1 MDRRSAGRYKGA
13 MAYKTVVWGTG
24 NVGQPALRTVL
35 ANAELELVGVIVA
48 NPEKEG
54 RDAGDL
60 CGRPATGVRASR
72 DVEAVLAAG
81 ADAVAYCASGDF
93 RPDEALNDIER
104 CLRAGI
110 NVVSTSVYPLY
121 DPPSAPD
128 DLRRRMEDACTAG
141 RSSCFVSGIDPGFI
155 NDVVPLML
163 TGLCA
168 EIEEIRAFEWF
179 NYAYYD
185 AEDAVRNLVGFGQP
199 MEVMPLMIS
208 PGVPTMVW
216 GGVLRILARGLG
228 ARLDEIKESVERCAL
243 PHTVTNQLGVFEEG
257 TLGAFRFELQ
267 GIVDGRPR
275 LVIEHVT
282 RISDDVAT
290 DWPRPLAGSG
300 AHGVRITGNPNIEL
314 RFEAE
319 AVHGDRASGGNAAAA
334 ARVVNA
340 IPTVCRAAPGLLDAL
355 SVPLTPTRLSPIIP

>member
-1 MDRRSAGRYKGA
+1 MGYR
-13 MAYKTVVWGTG
+13 TIVWGTG
-24 NVGQPALRTVL
+24 NVGQPALRAVL
-35 ANAELELVGVIVA
+35 ANPQLELAAVVVS
-48 NPEKEG
+48 NSDKEG
-54 RDAGDL
+54 RDAGEL
-60 CGRPATGVRASR
+60 CGRGATGVRATR
-72 DVEAVLAAG
+72 DIAAALGGG

-121 DPPSAPD
+121 DPRSAPE
-128 DLRRRMEDACTAG
+128 DLRQRMGDACASG
-141 RSSCFVSGIDPGFI
+141 KSSCFVSGIDPGFI
-155 NDVVPLML
+155 NDVFPLLL

-168 EIEEIRAFEWF
+168 DVREIRAFEWF
-179 NYAYYD
+179 NYAYYN

-199 MEVMPLMIS
+199 MDNMPLMIS

-216 GGVLRILARGLG
+216 GGVLRLLARGLG
-228 ARLDEIKESVERCAL
+228 AELDEIREVVDRRAL
-243 PHTVTNQLGVFEEG
+243 PQTVTNQLGVFEKG

-267 GIVDGRPR
+267 GIVGGAPK

-290 DWPRPLAGSG
+290 DWPRPEGSG
-300 AHGVRITGNPNIEL
+300 AHGVRITGSPNIEL
-314 RFEAE
+314 RIEAE
-319 AVHGDRASGGNAAAA
+319 EESGDRASGGNAMAA

-340 IPTVCRAAPGLLDAL
+340 IPAVCEAAPGLLDAL
-355 SVPLTPTRLSPIIP
+355 SVPLAPVRGVLR

>member
-1 MDRRSAGRYKGA
+1 
-13 MAYKTVVWGTG
+13 MAHRTIVWGTG
-24 NVGQPALRTVL
+24 NVGQPALRAVL
-35 ANAELELVGVIVA
+35 ANPQLELAGVIVS
-48 NPEKEG
+48 NPDKEG
-54 RDAGDL
+54 RDAGEL
-60 CGRPATGVRASR
+60 CGRGATGVRASR
-72 DVEAVLAAG
+72 DIDAALGVG

-121 DPPSAPD
+121 DPRSAPD
-128 DLRRRMEDACTAG
+128 DLRRRMGDACASG
-141 RSSCFVSGIDPGFI
+141 KSSCFVSGIDPGFI
-155 NDVVPLML
+155 NDVFPLLL

-168 EIEEIRAFEWF
+168 DVREIRAFEWF

-199 MEVMPLMIS
+199 MDNMPLMIS

-216 GGVLRILARGLG
+216 GGVLRLLARGLG
-228 ARLDEIKESVERCAL
+228 AELEEIREVVDRRAL
-243 PHTVTNQLGVFEEG
+243 PQTVTNQLGVFEKG

-267 GIVDGRPR
+267 GIVAGTAK

-290 DWPRPLAGSG
+290 DWPRPEGSG
-300 AHGVRITGNPNIEL
+300 AHGVRITGSPNIEL
-314 RFEAE
+314 RIEAE
-319 AVHGDRASGGNAAAA
+319 ESSGDRASGGNAMAA
-334 ARVVNA
+334 ARIVNA
-340 IPTVCRAAPGLLDAL
+340 IPAVCAAEPGLLDAL
-355 SVPLTPTRLSPIIP
+355 SVPLAPVRGALG

>member
-1 MDRRSAGRYKGA
+1 
-13 MAYKTVVWGTG
+13 MAYRTIVWGTG
-24 NVGQPALRTVL
+24 NVGQPALRAVL
-35 ANAELELVGVIVA
+35 ANPQLELAGVIVS
-48 NPEKEG
+48 NPDKEG
-54 RDAGDL
+54 RDAGEL
-60 CGRPATGVRASR
+60 CGRGATGVRATR
-72 DVEAVLAAG
+72 DIDAALGAG

-121 DPPSAPD
+121 DPQSAPD
-128 DLRRRMEDACTAG
+128 DLRRRMGDACASG
-141 RSSCFVSGIDPGFI
+141 KSSCFVSGIDPGFI
-155 NDVVPLML
+155 NDVFPLLL

-168 EIEEIRAFEWF
+168 DVREIRAFEWF

-199 MEVMPLMIS
+199 MDKMPLMIS

-216 GGVLRILARGLG
+216 GSVLRLLARGLG
-228 ARLDEIKESVERCAL
+228 AELDEIREVVDRRAL
-243 PHTVTNQLGVFEEG
+243 PQTVTNQLGVFEKG

-267 GIVDGRPR
+267 GIVAGEAK

-290 DWPRPLAGSG
+290 DWPRPEGSG
-300 AHGVRITGNPNIEL
+300 AHGVRITGSPNIEL
-314 RFEAE
+314 RIEAE
-319 AVHGDRASGGNAAAA
+319 EASGDRASGGNAMAA

-340 IPTVCRAAPGLLDAL
+340 IPAVCAAAPGLLDAL
-355 SVPLTPTRLSPIIP
+355 SVPLAPVRGVLG